1 MIYDYQI
8 DDMSEPAFL
17 DWQKNSSGFFVEFT
31 KNNRK
36 YRATLI
42 ALEKSW
48 KLKLYR
54 IDDEKTIIEL
64 RFRNIAMDDALF
76 KSETYI
82 MEYAE

>member
-1 MIYDYQI
+1 MDE
-8 DDMSEPAFL
+8 MSEPAFL
-17 DWQKNSSGFFVEFT
+17 DWQKRSDGFYVEFM
-31 KNNRK
+31 KNNRR